1 MDKPTNIVVLNWS
14 NFSVDL
20 VKGMKNMLKE
30 ARSFIVE
37 GEKAIILEF
46 NNIKGREL
54 TENEIADWVAIMLE
68 KYPKYTLF
76 PTSVT
81 DNIITCCVAKN
92 K

>member
-1 MDKPTNIVVLNWS
+1 MSKQPNIVVLNWS

-20 VKGMKNMLKE
+20 VKDMEDILKE

-37 GEKAIILEF
+37 CYKAIILEF

-54 TENEIADWVAIMLE
+54 TEDEIADWVAIMLE